1 MHARFSN
8 DNPFSA
14 QHSLLHFQISISF
27 HRAILVKAMPLQRCL
42 CIIVIA
48 VYAVVAHCTSF
59 RVSAPSVF
67 RADETEFHKYAAVL
81 AATAPFKAVCNQQIK
96 QSVGPLRQLL
106 FKLSGKFL

>member
-1 MHARFSN
+1 MLR
-8 DNPFSA
+8 
-14 QHSLLHFQISISF
+14 L
-27 HRAILVKAMPLQRCL
+27 L
-42 CIIVIA
+42 CIAVIA
-48 VYAVVAHCTSF
+48 TSCAVVVQCTSF

-106 FKLSGKFL
+106 FKLSGTYI

>member
-1 MHARFSN
+1 
-8 DNPFSA
+8 
-14 QHSLLHFQISISF
+14 
-27 HRAILVKAMPLQRCL
+27 MPMQRCL

-48 VYAVVAHCTSF
+48 VSCAVVAHCTSF